1 MKKSSGAIL
10 APDLGR
16 AGSGAGMGRRTT
28 IQWRSA
34 LLASVGAMSFAALAG
49 CVSRGDWHATPAIA
63 PQNLI
68 ASRSLAHAPVS
79 PQAWPTD
86 SWWTG
91 YADPQLNALIDESF
105 MGSPSL
111 EIAQARLRAAQSEA
125 TRAKAARLPT
135 TTVDAEVTKQR
146 YPEHGVY
153 PPPYAG
159 SYVTSGQ
166 LALDFSYDIDFWGR
180 NREALASAQANVRA
194 AEADKAAA
202 RLALAVAVAR
212 AYFQLDLDYA
222 FADVAQANLA
232 QQSTILDLTKQRV
245 AAGLENNAR
254 VKQSEASMALVRAE
268 VDYTQASIETARNAL
283 AALVGVGPDRGLDLQ
298 RPNLTPP
305 ADIGLPSALP
315 VDLLGRRPDVQAARW
330 RVESAARGVAASE
343 AAFYPNVNLVAFAG
357 LQAIGLSKL
366 FDASDVIVGGGPALS
381 LPVFNRGA
389 LRGAL
394 EAQQAQYDLAVGQY
408 NQSLIDAIHEVAD
421 VMSDW
426 NANEKEVADARAA
439 LDSAQRSYDLTRER
453 YTAGLDNYLS
463 VLSTQNQV
471 FTAQSLLAVLQSR
484 RLTVSADLIRALG
497 GGYSPTTAL
506 TVPAGPK

>member
-1 MKKSSGAIL
+1 MKVMT
-10 APDLGR
+10 R
-16 AGSGAGMGRRTT
+16 
-28 IQWRSA
+28 IQWKPA
-34 LLASVGAMSFAALAG
+34 LLVSLSAIAYVALAG

-68 ASRSLAHAPVS
+68 ANRSLAGAAVT

-86 SWWTG
+86 TWWTG
-91 YADPQLNALIDESF
+91 YGDSQLAALIEESF

-111 EIAQARLRAAQSEA
+111 EIAQARLRAAQSQA
-125 TRAKAARLPT
+125 TSARAARFPT
-135 TTVDAEVTKQR
+135 TTVDAEVTRQKS
-146 YPEHGVY
+146 PEHGLY

-159 SYVTSGQ
+159 SYVSSGQ

-180 NREALASAQANVRA
+180 NREALASARANVQA

-222 FADVAQANLA
+222 FSDVAQANLA

-245 AAGLENNAR
+245 AAGHENNAR

-298 RPNLTPP
+298 RPHLTAP
-305 ADIGLPSALP
+305 ANIALPSALP
-315 VDLLGRRPDVQAARW
+315 VDLLGRRPDVEAARW
-330 RVESAARGVAASE
+330 RVEAASRGVAASE

-357 LQAIGLSKL
+357 LQAIGLAKL
-366 FDASDVIVGGGPALS
+366 FDASDTIVGGGPALS

-408 NQSLIDAIHEVAD
+408 NQSLIDAIHDVAD
-421 VMSDW
+421 VMSNW
-426 NANEKEVADARAA
+426 NANEKELADARAA
-439 LDSAQRSYDLTRER
+439 LDSAQRAYDLTRER

-471 FTAQSLLAVLQSR
+471 FTAQSLLAALQSR
-484 RLTVSADLIRALG
+484 RLTVSTDLIRALG
-497 GGYSPTTAL
+497 GGYSPGTAL
-506 TVPAGPK
+506 TTPVSPK